1 MKKTAK
7 RLILML
13 LVLALL
19 ASAVPMAL
27 MSSAVEWTD
36 STGLIWTID
45 TSKRVTAVTGDFQD
59 RTTLTFPPASQAN
72 QVGSGN
78 GATAWGIPESVK
90 KIVIPDGYTKLN
102 NYAFQNLKVNQIQLP
117 DTITSIGNYAFK
129 NCTNL
134 KQFRAPSEIT
144 SLNSNYFTDC
154 KALVSFDFNNV
165 KPTTILAGQ
174 TNLEFIYINES
185 GGTANLGA
193 SSADNMIGNPE
204 KGVTVVFGDE
214 YKTATNSQLLKYCYI
229 KEIVWPKELTCP
241 SGAQFFYN
249 TVFVDG
255 VANFENLTSNKS
267 SQQFTGFKIRPKNG
281 KANIYIGE
289 NIKFDIT
296 SNDTREPRLF
306 VWCSLENNGVTP
318 AVYLA
323 GDSDRLVGK
332 VNGEL
337 FGENKKWTVG
347 TTGVPNTD
355 NFKMIKIDNFT
366 GECEPILNTPYV
378 YKYNNT
384 NFDEWRLPPTPP
396 ENKNYGGKDEAG
408 KNIWVDEA
416 VLAVKSQL
424 PAGVD
429 EQTQSTSIR
438 FLSTVNSLEYEAA
451 ATF

>member
-1 MKKTAK
+1 MC
-7 RLILML
+7 
-13 LVLALL
+13 
-19 ASAVPMAL
+19 
-27 MSSAVEWTD
+27 
-36 STGLIWTID
+36 
-45 TSKRVTAVTGDFQD
+45 
-59 RTTLTFPPASQAN
+59 
-72 QVGSGN
+72 
-78 GATAWGIPESVK
+78 
-90 KIVIPDGYTKLN
+90 KIVPP
-102 NYAFQNLKVNQIQLP
+102 FCSV
-117 DTITSIGNYAFK
+117 
-129 NCTNL
+129 C
-134 KQFRAPSEIT
+134 
-144 SLNSNYFTDC
+144 
-154 KALVSFDFNNV
+154 
-165 KPTTILAGQ
+165 
-174 TNLEFIYINES
+174 
-185 GGTANLGA
+185 
-193 SSADNMIGNPE
+193 
-204 KGVTVVFGDE
+204 
-214 YKTATNSQLLKYCYI
+214 
-229 KEIVWPKELTCP
+229 
-241 SGAQFFYN
+241 
-249 TVFVDG
+249 
-255 VANFENLTSNKS
+255 
-267 SQQFTGFKIRPKNG
+267 
-281 KANIYIGE
+281 
-289 NIKFDIT
+289 
-296 SNDTREPRLF
+296 